1 MIRPPPR
8 STRTDTLFPYTTLF
22 RSEATGAYH
31 RQLEQAL
38 TNLPCV
44 KLNPARARRFAQA
57 VGILAKTDK
66 IDAEILARMATTLQP
81 PVRPASTPQQARLAE
96 LISARDGLIR
106 DKIALQN
113 QATHLTLP
121 QIGSASRR
129 KRVCRTR

>member
-44 KLNPARARRFAQA
+44 KLHPARARRFAQA
-57 VGILAKTDK
+57 VGMLAKQDK
-66 IDAEILARMATTLQP
+66 IDAAILPRMATTLQP
-81 PVRPASTPQQARLAE
+81 PVGHASTPHQARLAASN
-96 LISARDGLIR
+96 SARVRQAAHTSELTQLLR
-106 DKIALQN
+106 DSYAVLWWPKKTKQ
-113 QATHLTLP
+113 
-121 QIGSASRR
+121 
-129 KRVCRTR
+129 